1 MRELVWTALGALALM
16 ALPLGGADVAAQ
28 SKRPTVALLDFD
40 FGTVQQWWSGNWDIG
55 KGIADLLVD
64 ELVNDGTYRVIERK
78 RLDAILAEQN
88 FSNSERADPS
98 AATVAKLGKVLGVKY
113 LIVGSI
119 TKFGLEQKKQ
129 GIGGGGF
136 GHGGFGL
143 GNIGREK
150 GKANVAI
157 TARMVDVTSAEIMAS
172 AKGEGVS
179 SRSGLLLGGGAG
191 GGGGAGFGG
200 ISMTSSDY
208 QDTILGEAT
217 ETAVKQVAE
226 KLVAAKSRL
235 ENPRTH
241 DVAAPSGLP
250 GVGGNLHHLGHHLS
264 RDPGGHRRLR
274 PRSWAAAMDHAA
286 PCWLRSSTPGAS
298 GSQGLTPGATSRA
311 GRVHARLRQR
321 LRELGGA
328 VHAQRPRRRPDCDRA
343 VLPDGHRR
351 TVPRREDSGR
361 DGNPRADRRLH
372 RHPRAALARPD
383 VSRRG
388 RPALSGRRL
397 ALQVACLG
405 WRSNPPTRSGIV
417 IPASRS
423 WDNRR
428 CR

>member
-1 MRELVWTALGALALM
+1 MISRPRAASLVATLAEVSLRKLVWTALGALAQM

-98 AATVAKLGKVLGVKY
+98 AATVAKIGKVLGVKY

-150 GKANVAI
+150 GKANVAV

-200 ISMTSSDY
+200 IEMTSSDY

-217 ETAVKQVAE
+217 DTAVKEVAE
-226 KLVAAKSRL
+226 KLVAARNRL
-235 ENPRTH
+235 
-241 DVAAPSGLP
+241 
-250 GVGGNLHHLGHHLS
+250 
-264 RDPGGHRRLR
+264 
-274 PRSWAAAMDHAA
+274 
-286 PCWLRSSTPGAS
+286 
-298 GSQGLTPGATSRA
+298 
-311 GRVHARLRQR
+311 
-321 LRELGGA
+321 
-328 VHAQRPRRRPDCDRA
+328 
-343 VLPDGHRR
+343 
-351 TVPRREDSGR
+351 
-361 DGNPRADRRLH
+361 
-372 RHPRAALARPD
+372 
-383 VSRRG
+383 
-388 RPALSGRRL
+388 
-397 ALQVACLG
+397 
-405 WRSNPPTRSGIV
+405 
-417 IPASRS
+417 
-423 WDNRR
+423 DN
-428 CR
+428 